1 MSSPVWK
8 VSNTLLGK
16 SRGQLVIA
24 PERMKYLGQSGN
36 SAQLW
41 MCLPVKVKSDAVMNK
56 IIWEAGM
63 LGP

>member
-1 MSSPVWK
+1 M
-8 VSNTLLGK
+8 LLGK

-24 PERMKYLGQSGN
+24 SERMMYLGQ

-41 MCLPVKVKSDAVMNK
+41 MRLLVKVKSDAVMNK

>member
-1 MSSPVWK
+1 MSPPDEKMSSV
-8 VSNTLLGK
+8 LLGK

-41 MCLPVKVKSDAVMNK
+41 MCLLVKVKSDAVMNK